1 MDKKRIIFFG
11 SGDFPRETFE
21 QLTHLQYE
29 NYEVVG
35 LVTSHDKCE
44 DEGKTL
50 KEIAYERNIPYIVV
64 KDCNDENLEEWC
76 KNLSPDIFIVI
87 SFKKIPNNILSIVGE
102 KNAFNIHASLLP
114 FLRGA
119 NPIRWAI
126 RHKFTKTGL
135 TAIELSDKIDCGN
148 IIANMSVGIL
158 EDDNYGSL
166 KKRLASVC
174 PILVFDVLDDYYV
187 KGNKFPNIVQY
198 DCGGFYSNICKAPK
212 LNSNYYSLAMYED
225 LSTVLRSLL
234 PYNGLKCTLCIDVR
248 VPTTERLIGF
258 KYKLIKTYSCTLWG
272 AHKCIDG
279 EEPNIEIYGWTGKQ
293 SYSVDEIQ
301 IEGKKR
307 MSFDDFKNG
316 FKYLK
321 PIKEDKGLK
330 FKKYVVYIKLLPK
343 IVNES

>member
-11 SGDFPRETFE
+11 SGDFPRSTFN
-21 QLTHLQYE
+21 QLTQFPHE
-29 NYEVVG
+29 NYEIVG

-44 DEGKTL
+44 DGGKTL
-50 KEIAYERNIPYIVV
+50 KEIAYERNISYIVV

-76 KNLSPDIFIVI
+76 KSLSPDIFIVI
-87 SFKKIPNNILSIVGE
+87 SFKKLPNNILSIVGE

-135 TAIELSDKIDCGN
+135 TAIELSDKIDYGN
-148 IIANMSVGIL
+148 IIANMSVDIL

-166 KKRLASVC
+166 KKRLASYC
-174 PILVFDVLDDYYV
+174 PILVFDVLNDYYIE
-187 KGNKFPNIVQY
+187 GNKFPNIVQY
-198 DCGGFYSNICKAPK
+198 DCGGISSMLCKAPK
-212 LNSNYYSLAMYED
+212 LNSKYYFLGKHED
-225 LSTVLRSLL
+225 LGTVLRSLL
-234 PYNGLKCTLCIDVR
+234 PYNGLKCTLCIAEI
-248 VPTTERLIGF
+248 VPTKERLIGF
-258 KYKLIKTYSCTLWG
+258 KHKLIKTYGCTLWSI
-272 AHKCIDG
+272 HKCVDV
-279 EEPNIEIYGWTGKQ
+279 EQPNIDMWSFTYKQ
-293 SYSVDEIQ
+293 PYSVDEIQ

-321 PIKEDKGLK
+321 PIKDDNGMKL
-330 FKKYVVYIKLLPK
+330 KKYNVYIK
-343 IVNES
+343 VNEF